1 MTKTCNFG
9 GMCKYRKHENGHVAG
24 VALLGAIGLECHYK
38 SFCDYSAP
46 RDSRLAILP
55 DGKVGRVEENCD
67 ICQQPLSKCEG
78 HGDGH

>member
-9 GMCKYRKHENGHVAG
+9 GMCKYRTHENGHVAV

-46 RDSRLAILP
+46 RDSRIAMTP
-55 DGKVGRVEENCD
+55 EGKIFKPSDFCD
-67 ICQQPLSKCEG
+67 VCKQPLSKCEG
-78 HGDGH
+78 HGQ